1 MSAMSENDL
10 SKLLEDVRNY
20 LDITWDDPVY
30 NGIREAD
37 DPKGDEKLLGMIKRG
52 MASLAGKIGECDFL
66 GNTQER
72 TLLFQLVMYEY
83 SGELQQFWENY
94 KSEIVGLQIAKK
106 VEEYAKSQA

>member
-20 LDITWDDPVY
+20 LDITWDDP
-30 NGIREAD
+30 
-37 DPKGDEKLLGMIKRG
+37 KGDEKLQGMIKRG

-66 GNTQER
+66 GDTQER

-83 SGELQQFWENY
+83 SGESETEQSERDDILTHRQQ
-94 KSEIVGLQIAKK
+94 EIK
-106 VEEYAKSQA
+106 

>member
-10 SKLLEDVRNY
+10 SKLLKDVRNY
-20 LDITWDDPVY
+20 LDITWDDP
-30 NGIREAD
+30 
-37 DPKGDEKLLGMIKRG
+37 KGDEKLLGRIKRG
-52 MASLAGKIGECDFL
+52 MASLVGKIGECDFL
-66 GNTQER
+66 GDTQER

>member
-20 LDITWDDPVY
+20 LDITWDDQ
-30 NGIREAD
+30 
-37 DPKGDEKLLGMIKRG
+37 KGDEKLLGMIKRG

-66 GNTQER
+66 RDTQER

>member
-20 LDITWDDPVY
+20 LDITW
-30 NGIREAD
+30 D

-66 GNTQER
+66 RDTQER

-83 SGELQQFWENY
+83 SGELQQFWAR
-94 KSEIVGLQIAKK
+94 SLDCR
-106 VEEYAKSQA
+106 

>member
-20 LDITWDDPVY
+20 LDITWDDP
-30 NGIREAD
+30 
-37 DPKGDEKLLGMIKRG
+37 KGDEKLLGMIKRG
-52 MASLAGKIGECDFL
+52 MESLAGKIGECDFL
-66 GNTQER
+66 RDTQER

>member
-20 LDITWDDPVY
+20 LDITW
-30 NGIREAD
+30 D

-66 GNTQER
+66 RDTQER

-83 SGELQQFWENY
+83 PENCSSFG
-94 KSEIVGLQIAKK
+94 KTTKARSLDCR
-106 VEEYAKSQA
+106 

>member
-1 MSAMSENDL
+1 
-10 SKLLEDVRNY
+10 
-20 LDITWDDPVY
+20 
-30 NGIREAD
+30 
-37 DPKGDEKLLGMIKRG
+37 MIKRG

-66 GNTQER
+66 RDTQER

>member
-20 LDITWDDPVY
+20 LDITWDDP
-30 NGIREAD
+30 
-37 DPKGDEKLLGMIKRG
+37 KGDEKLQGMIKRG
-52 MASLAGKIGECDFL
+52 MASLARKIGECDFL
-66 GNTQER
+66 GDTQER

-94 KSEIVGLQIAKK
+94 KSEVIGLQIAKK

>member
-20 LDITWDDPVY
+20 LEITW
-30 NGIREAD
+30 D
-37 DPKGDEKLLGMIKRG
+37 DPKGDEKLQGIIKRG
-52 MASLAGKIGECDFL
+52 MASLAGKIGVCDFL
-66 GNTQER
+66 GDTQER

-94 KSEIVGLQIAKK
+94 KSEVIGLQIAKK